1 MLGTLVSNTI
11 LLTVFNTVL
20 RLIHIFVNGVDIYER
35 CQEDAPVRRLQEA
48 TITTLVFESTVT
60 LGFDSDQDAVQDAF
74 TNAVV
79 TTFTLEN
86 VAETLQT
93 PELEEKYGEFQ
104 VIGTETDGDL
114 DTLSPTASPTRK
126 PTGQKSKKAKSSKT
140 SKGSKKGKSE
150 TVKSKKA
157 KSKKG
162 KESKKGKKGTVRNK
176 RAMFE

>member
-1 MLGTLVSNTI
+1 MASI
-11 LLTVFNTVL
+11 
-20 RLIHIFVNGVDIYER
+20 IVNGVDVFDE
-35 CQEDAPVRRLQEA
+35 CQDDARRLQEV

-60 LGFDSDQDAVQDAF
+60 LGFDSDQEAVEDAF

-86 VAETLQT
+86 VAEALQT

-114 DTLSPTASPTRK
+114 DTLSPTASPTRE